1 MKQFTETCVFC
12 GQIVPGKKPTN
23 ADRIRA
29 MSDEELAVT
38 IMCPNEICM
47 AEIPC
52 DHGDDKNCCQCCLDW
67 LNQEV
72 TFEEPGSEVT

>member
-12 GQIVPGKKPTN
+12 GQIVPGRKPTN

-38 IMCPNEICM
+38 IMCPNEIGM

-67 LNQEV
+67 LNQEAAQ
-72 TFEEPGSEVT
+72 EEPAQEVT